1 MSWKK
6 KSDVIAPNPKQKIKN
21 ATALTVDGIKF
32 RSKLEAYTYRR
43 LSGEGID
50 SDYELHRYN
59 LLDKNVF
66 EGTIY
71 EPHKVKGIK
80 AFREVSNNI
89 RAITYTPDFVNTE
102 DKWVIEVKGYAN
114 DVFPLKW
121 KMFKALAEIQGY
133 TLYLPS
139 TQKQVRETV
148 ELIKMEKK
156 YEKNKEILV

>member
-1 MSWKK
+1 MSWLKK
-6 KSDVIAPNPKQKIKN
+6 VTEAPNPKQKIKN
-21 ATALTVDGIKF
+21 ATALTVDGIRF
-32 RSKLEAYTYRR
+32 RSKLEAYCHRR
-43 LSGEGID
+43 LSEENIS

-59 LLDKNVF
+59 LLEKHVF
-66 EGTIY
+66 KGEVY

-80 AFREVSNNI
+80 QFMQVSNNI
-89 RAITYTPDFVNTE
+89 RAITYTPDFVNTK

-121 KMFKALAEIQGY
+121 KMFKSLIEIQGY

-148 ELIKMEKK
+148 ELIKNKK
-156 YEKNKEILV
+156 YEENIK

>member
-1 MSWKK
+1 MWKK
-6 KSDVIAPNPKQKIKN
+6 KSNIKAPNPKQKIKN

-43 LSGEGID
+43 LSEEGIN
-50 SDYELHRYN
+50 SEYEVHKYN
-59 LLDKNVF
+59 LLNKNTYK
-66 EGTIY
+66 GTIY

-80 AFREVSNNI
+80 AFRKVSNNI
-89 RAITYTPDFVNTE
+89 RAITYTPDFVNKK
-102 DKWVIEVKGYAN
+102 DKWIIEVKGYAN

-121 KMFKALAEIQGY
+121 KMFKSLVEIQGY

-148 ELIKMEKK
+148 DLIKAEKN
-156 YEKNKEILV
+156 EKNKKILV